1 MGAFQISR
9 LGQLTRAAALLAAA
23 CGCAILPSSSGVID
37 RTVLRYDGVVIVWAA
52 DMTGGAP
59 IASDFIIEDGGNN
72 TDLINGDVSTVLT
85 GTLEALDEDYA
96 NDAGATL
103 RIQRIAGGPNQTTR
117 NGDRVTDANDSFTP
131 FVLQATTDV
140 RTIRSDIESSFYVA
154 SNKGFNIDAIAT
166 TPGAASDLNL
176 IRLRMRATRTGTDD
190 GLGFGSAAQYAH
202 TGNNRRAGVQIG
214 NWQRLST
221 LTSTTTVFSGN
232 RKTARVPGTIAEQ
245 SIRFDQTYR
254 WNTGNIDLSQGVF
267 DVEAEVEYT
276 VYIP

>member
-1 MGAFQISR
+1 MDKNNLPQSSLFF
-9 LGQLTRAAALLAAA
+9 RAGMLALAAGMGIA
-23 CGCAILPSSSGVID
+23 LPAVSGVVD
-37 RTVLRYDGVVIVWAA
+37 RPSMKYDGVVIVWAA
-52 DMTGGAP
+52 DDSSNAP
-59 IASDFIIEDGGNN
+59 IASDFIIQDSGNN
-72 TDLINGDVSTVLT
+72 TDLIAGNVSTVLT
-85 GTLEALDEDYA
+85 GTLVALDEDYA
-96 NDAGATL
+96 DDAGATL
-103 RIQRIAGGPNQTTR
+103 RIQRIDGGPDQTTR

-131 FVLQATTDV
+131 FALQATTDV

-166 TPGAASDLNL
+166 TPGPASDLNL
-176 IRLRMRATRTGTDD
+176 IRLRMRTTRAGTDD
-190 GLGFGSAAQYAH
+190 GLGFGSAAQYPH

-232 RKTARVPGTIAEQ
+232 RKTARIPGTIAEQ
-245 SIRFDQTYR
+245 SVRFDQTYR